1 MHEQFMLA
9 ALAQAWLG
17 RGVCAPN
24 PAVGAVAVLNGEII
38 AQAFHSG
45 AGSPHAEQK
54 LLNVLPDDCSNLS
67 IYVTLE
73 PCNHWGRTP
82 PCVDALIAKRVKS
95 VVYGYRDPNPLVASN
110 DTSAQL
116 RAAGIDVHY
125 FPMLAVDS
133 FYQSYTY
140 WTRTGMPW
148 VTVKMA
154 QTLDGKIAGPSG
166 KPEMLSNQACFEF
179 THEQRLH
186 TDVILTTARTIH
198 CDNSAFNVRSQQNV
212 IQDKVVAI
220 LDRNCILD
228 PDAKI
233 YHTAQHC
240 LIYHDEAHNA
250 KARERCT
257 LMTMP
262 SDEQGI
268 NLESVL
274 RHLGSLG
281 YHDVWVEAGAILF
294 GALHRAGL
302 VKRTY
307 LYIVPRVL
315 GNDAVALYH
324 EVDFFKRPHQ
334 IEWQSMN
341 NNMIAVIDWS

>member
-9 ALAQAWLG
+9 ALSQAWQG
-17 RGVCAPN
+17 RGMCAPN
-24 PAVGAVAVLNGEII
+24 PAVGAVAVLNEEII

-54 LLNVLPDDCSNLS
+54 LLNLLGDDCSNLS

-116 RAAGIDVHY
+116 RAAGIVVHY
-125 FPMLAVDS
+125 FPMPAIDL

-140 WTRTGMPW
+140 WMQTGMPW

-154 QTLDGKIAGPSG
+154 QTLDGKIAGALG
-166 KPEMLSNQACFEF
+166 KPEILSNQACFEF

-198 CDNSAFNVRSQQNV
+198 SDNSAFNVRSQKNV
-212 IQDKVVAI
+212 IKSKVVAI
-220 LDRNCILD
+220 IDRNCILD
-228 PDAKI
+228 SNAKI
-233 YHTAQHC
+233 YNTAQHC
-240 LIYHDEAHNA
+240 LIYHDEAHNPES
-250 KARERCT
+250 RERCSSF
-257 LMTMP
+257 TMP
-262 SDEQGI
+262 SDGEGI
-268 NLESVL
+268 DLKSVL

-294 GALHRAGL
+294 RALHSAGV

-307 LYIVPRVL
+307 LYIVPRAL

-334 IEWQSMN
+334 IKWRSMS
-341 NNMIAVIDWS
+341 NNMIAMIDWS